1 MKLSSFT
8 IAATMVLS
16 GLCFPSNTNQIKVSE
31 TTSDFKPRPGDMYT
45 IETLNIPRNGLD
57 NEQVIENADIQ
68 DATENQLIQET
79 LNHAIKHLRSFI
91 FKGTFDF
98 IGFEAEM
105 DNIKE
110 SLNLLDKQVNALTD
124 NAELCMLINFAKHI
138 FKTMSNSIQSL
149 KHYNESRAPGHRWVY
164 RMIELNVILLTMHDS
179 FGNLDLSIKRYENR
193 IFHFW
198 RNVHVWGQSFR
209 KVREVSPDMR
219 LAYEE
224 QSFEAEKTLAT
235 LAGQFPNEET
245 WLFWNE
251 TVLCVF
257 ELMNGTCR

>member
-1 MKLSSFT
+1 MKLSSVA
-8 IAATMVLS
+8 IATTMALS
-16 GLCFPSNTNQIKVSE
+16 GLCAPSNANQIDASE
-31 TTSDFKPRPGDMYT
+31 TLSDSKPRPKDIYS
-45 IETLNIPRNGLD
+45 IETLNLPRNGSA
-57 NEQVIENADIQ
+57 NEGMVNNADAQ
-68 DATENQLIQET
+68 DETGKNGVIQER
-79 LNHAIKHLRSFI
+79 LNKAIKHSRSFI

-98 IGFEAEM
+98 IGFESEM
-105 DNIKE
+105 DDIKK
-110 SLNLLDKQVNALTD
+110 SLNLLDKQVNALAD
-124 NAELCMLINFAKHI
+124 KAELCMSLNFAKHI

-164 RMIELNVILLTMHDS
+164 RMIELNVILLAMHDS

-235 LAGQFPNEET
+235 LAGQFPNDQEP
-245 WLFWNE
+245 WLF
-251 TVLCVF
+251 
-257 ELMNGTCR
+257 

>member
-1 MKLSSFT
+1 MKLSSVA
-8 IAATMVLS
+8 IATTMVLS
-16 GLCFPSNTNQIKVSE
+16 GLCAPSNANQIDASE
-31 TTSDFKPRPGDMYT
+31 TLSDFKPRPEDIYS
-45 IETLNIPRNGLD
+45 IETLNIQRNGLA
-57 NEQVIENADIQ
+57 NEDMVNDLDSQGEAGRKRV
-68 DATENQLIQET
+68 IQEK
-79 LNHAIKHLRSFI
+79 LSNAIKHSRSFI

-105 DNIKE
+105 DDIKK
-110 SLNLLDKQVNALTD
+110 SLNLLDKQVNALAD
-124 NAELCMLINFAKHI
+124 NAELCMLLNFAKHI

-164 RMIELNVILLTMHDS
+164 RIIELNVTLLAIHDS

-209 KVREVSPDMR
+209 KVRGVSPDMR
-219 LAYEE
+219 LVYEE

-245 WLFWNE
+245 WLF
-251 TVLCVF
+251 
-257 ELMNGTCR
+257 